1 MNFQSGFADVV
12 VNVVNVEVVSAV
24 ANVVSISG
32 GLVDVVDSKTVVDV
46 SLSNNPEKVAFSS
59 GLKISAVV

>member
-32 GLVDVVDSKTVVDV
+32 GLGDVVDSKTVVDV